1 MERYTQK
8 SSLTDYLRAGALAV
22 TLLAGCGA
30 KEDKIAPDPIAQHSL
45 DMKVANAETVNGANT
60 GSHLELD
67 LSTPEK
73 PLDYF
78 FQALMDPDIKRGHD
92 LYLKISD
99 GKEFADFEKWRK
111 LRSNFNVTGYEIG
124 TPLKNR
130 DDTYSFKATVTLNKN
145 GKSFVDD
152 ASQSTICLDGKWL
165 LANK

>member
-1 MERYTQK
+1 MRYQQ
-8 SSLTDYLRAGALAV
+8 SAPLLYVAGLA
-22 TLLAGCGA
+22 AAISGCG
-30 KEDKIAPDPIAQHSL
+30 KEDKIAPDPVAQHSL
-45 DMKVANAETVNGANT
+45 DMKVANAETVGRT

-99 GKEFADFEKWRK
+99 DKEFADFEKWRE
-111 LRSNFNVTGYEIG
+111 LRSDFNVTGYEIG

-130 DDTYSFKATVTLNKN
+130 DDTYSFKAAVTLNKN